1 MAFIFGLETLQDIL
15 WAPTDTLDHI
25 SHASTDSPHLSTRDA
40 EKYWKS
46 MIFEKIQ
53 NVPKSNAECFLAA
66 FLGSGCPYNTPKIR
80 LWQYDIIIFILR
92 MLIESLYFGQFAPKI
107 AFFSKFT
114 FASNCPIGQPEMV
127 MAVFQCYRCILLMIL
142 NIFHTLVMPIS
153 CIDPILWFVENHVF
167 CDFLVKFYSYFV
179 L

>member
-15 WAPTDTLDHI
+15 WTPTDTLDHI

-66 FLGSGCPYNTPKIR
+66 FLGSGCPYNTLKIR
-80 LWQYDIIIFILR
+80 FWQYDIIIFILR
-92 MLIESLYFGQFAPKI
+92 MLIESIYFGQFAPKM

-114 FASNCPIGQPEMV
+114 LVSNCPIGQPEMV

-153 CIDPILWFVENHVF
+153 CIDPTLWFVENHA
-167 CDFLVKFYSYFV
+167 FLCFFGQI
-179 L
+179 LA

>member
-1 MAFIFGLETLQDIL
+1 MADLKMLFWVTRVNQKCHFLGYVGWKMPKKPSKKQYVTKAWGGLVYKVMAFIFGLETLQDIL

-66 FLGSGCPYNTPKIR
+66 FLGSGCPYNTLKIR
-80 LWQYDIIIFILR
+80 FWQYDIIIFILR
-92 MLIESLYFGQFAPKI
+92 MLIESIYFGQFAPKM

-114 FASNCPIGQPEMV
+114 FASSCPIG
-127 MAVFQCYRCILLMIL
+127 
-142 NIFHTLVMPIS
+142 
-153 CIDPILWFVENHVF
+153 
-167 CDFLVKFYSYFV
+167 
-179 L
+179 